1 MKKILAVKHFTAA
14 IIMFAVIFSFSAVFS
29 AQTVYKTL
37 IELPT
42 ENSSGWKAESSVTVS
57 SETVKKGEKD
67 AVSFTSNGQTVGGE
81 YKFTAQWGEFSAEV
95 SEIVLKTD
103 IFISDI
109 SILKNGV
116 IVLSTEDGHAFSWD
130 IAELSLK
137 SGWNGI
143 TLNLRTADTVRPPD
157 QEEEDV
163 SEGEEESEGTETEET
178 EEEQKTELTADEILL
193 SVNKFAFEAEKTQA
207 KEMTVAFSGLAVSVP
222 TKEEPPEPPKPIT
235 DEADQSLVIAAMVI
249 AVLLIVAVFIYSAY
263 SAKKEIK
270 RRKREAKKRKLEK
283 QQEEQKNE
291 E

>member
-14 IIMFAVIFSFSAVFS
+14 VIMFAVIFSFSAVFS

-57 SETVKKGEKD
+57 SETVKKGEKN

-143 TLNLRTADTVRPPD
+143 TLNLRTADTVRPPE

-163 SEGEEESEGTETEET
+163 SEGEESEGTETETE

-193 SVNKFAFEAEKTQA
+193 SVNKFAFEAKKTQA
-207 KEMTVAFSGLAVSVP
+207 KELTVAFSGLSVSVP

>member
-1 MKKILAVKHFTAA
+1 
-14 IIMFAVIFSFSAVFS
+14 MFAVIFSFSAVFS

-163 SEGEEESEGTETEET
+163 SEGEGSEETETETEK

-193 SVNKFAFEAEKTQA
+193 SVNKFAFEAEKSQT
-207 KEMTVAFSGLAVSVP
+207 KEMTVAFSGLSVSVP

-235 DEADQSLVIAAMVI
+235 DEADQSLVIVAMVI